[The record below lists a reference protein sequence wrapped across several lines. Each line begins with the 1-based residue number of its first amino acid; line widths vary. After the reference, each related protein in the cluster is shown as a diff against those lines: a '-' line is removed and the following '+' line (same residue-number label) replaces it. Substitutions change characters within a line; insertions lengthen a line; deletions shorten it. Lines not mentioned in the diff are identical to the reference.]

1 MKLCT
6 YNFIMITLNQ
16 KEKISNDDIKM
27 LYRKSGKKSF
37 KICCSILSIIMIIAI
52 PYYCIS
58 EKEVPFFFILF
69 FTLFWLPMTISSYK
83 SYKGDMYACY
93 GIVKGKCIRYAKKLS
108 RGAPLIIPYENTVEL
123 GTFKHKYTLF
133 QTICEYYFCTV
144 EIDGIV
150 YENVCC
156 NKNDFSKINE
166 GNKVIIYYTY
176 TYPVVYAC
184 STIT

>member
-1 MKLCT
+1 MKLCN

-37 KICCSILSIIMIIAI
+37 KISFSILSIIMIISI
-52 PYYCIS
+52 PYYWIT
-58 EKEVPFFFILF
+58 EKEVPLLFILF
-69 FTLFWLPMTISSYK
+69 FLFLCLPMTIESFK
-83 SYKGDMYACY
+83 QKNLYACY
-93 GIVKGKCIRYAKKLS
+93 GIVKGKTVRCARVS
-108 RGAPLIIPYENTVEL
+108 GRGRVFMPYENTVEL
-123 GTFKHKYTLF
+123 GTYKHKYTLS
-133 QTICEYYFCTV
+133 QTVCKYYFCTV